1 MGGAE
6 VAGAGRVEGVAAK
19 VGGWNPFEDT
29 VSFGAVTEDFI
40 FGEIIRV
47 FPLFMK
53 LESGQRLRHQ
63 RDYLFH
69 KQRVTSKFR
78 NLAVAFPICIVLR
91 LYFFFTNVKRGFN
104 I

>member
-6 VAGAGRVEGVAAK
+6 VAGAGAGAGRVEGVAAK

-47 FPLFMK
+47 VPL
-53 LESGQRLRHQ
+53 LEAGVWTATQ
-63 RDYLFH
+63 RDHLFH
-69 KQRVTSKFR
+69 KQ
-78 NLAVAFPICIVLR
+78 
-91 LYFFFTNVKRGFN
+91 
-104 I
+104 